1 MMADKKMHQSE
12 TGSENYLLSRGQVVI
27 DPVRHEVKIDGH
39 LCILTAKEFGLLYQL
54 ASNPG
59 KTHTRQELLDSIW
72 GKDTFVTVRTIDT
85 HIRRLR
91 KKLGPASNMI
101 ETSRGLGYRLIN
113 SNNQ

>member
-1 MMADKKMHQSE
+1 MHQKQ
-12 TGSENYLLSRGQVVI
+12 TTSENFLLSRGQIVI
-27 DPVRHEVKIDGH
+27 DPIRHEVKIEGH

-59 KTHTRQELLDSIW
+59 KTYTRQELLDSIW
-72 GKDTFVTVRTIDT
+72 GKDTYVTVRTVDT

-101 ETSRGLGYRLIN
+101 ETSRGAGYRLIDFGN
-113 SNNQ
+113 PSQI